1 MATYLDKILRSH
13 REEASRDSRS
23 LDSLITNSAESGSTR
38 GFAASLTS
46 EENLQVIAE
55 VKRRSPSRGDLF
67 VDLDPAELART
78 YEHAGASCVS
88 VLTDED
94 FFGGS
99 VRDLRSAREAVAL
112 PVIRKDFTVSANDV
126 ADARI
131 MGADCVLLIVAAL
144 DDAEL
149 ADFSTLA
156 DELGMDALIEVH
168 DEAELQ
174 RALNRTSG
182 SLIGVNQRDLL
193 TFEVDQERAV
203 RVGKEIP
210 DTTVKVA
217 ESGVRGPVD
226 AKALAAA
233 GYHAVLVGEHLVTAE
248 DPSGALND
256 LLVPRH

>member
-1 MATYLDKILRSH
+1 MGTYLDKILLSH

-23 LDSLITNSAESGSTR
+23 LDSLITKSAESGSPR
-38 GFAASLTS
+38 GFAASLAPG
-46 EENLQVIAE
+46 NKLRVIAE
-55 VKRRSPSRGDLF
+55 VKRRSPSRGELF
-67 VDLDPAELART
+67 VDLDPAGLART

-99 VRDLRSAREAVAL
+99 VSDLRSAREAVAL
-112 PVIRKDFTVSANDV
+112 PIIRKDFTVSANDV
-126 ADARI
+126 VDARI

-149 ADFSTLA
+149 ADFAALA
-156 DELGMDALIEVH
+156 GELGMDALIEVH

-174 RALNRTSG
+174 RALNQTSG

-193 TFEVDQERAV
+193 TFQVDQERAV
-203 RVGKEIP
+203 RVAREIP
-210 DTTVKVA
+210 DTAVKVA
-217 ESGVRGPVD
+217 ESGVRGPAD
-226 AKALAAA
+226 ASALAAA
-233 GYHAVLVGEHLVTAE
+233 GYHAVLVGERLVTAK
-248 DPSGALND
+248 DPTDALND